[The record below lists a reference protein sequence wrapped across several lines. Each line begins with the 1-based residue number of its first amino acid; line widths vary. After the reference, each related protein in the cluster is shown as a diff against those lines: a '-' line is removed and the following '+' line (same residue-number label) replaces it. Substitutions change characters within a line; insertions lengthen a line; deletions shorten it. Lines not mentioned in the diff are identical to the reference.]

1 MRFIIRNPF
10 TLFIKLTFNN
20 YRLLRRYKKNKLNIG
35 YMCNIIN
42 CKFGFTNTIYDC
54 ATLINS
60 CFGDYTY
67 IGLNTRILNT
77 TIGKFCSIGPDVI
90 ISPGKHP
97 SHTFVSTHPSFY
109 SVNRQGQDIFCDKNY
124 FDESA
129 PVRIGNDVWIGA
141 RVIIVDGVN
150 IGDGAIIAS
159 GAIVTKDVPPY
170 AIVAGIPAKVLKY
183 RFEDSEIQFL
193 TAAKWWDR
201 DRKWLKDNFNLF
213 LNIKNFVIKYER

>member
-1 MRFIIRNPF
+1 M
-10 TLFIKLTFNN
+10 
-20 YRLLRRYKKNKLNIG
+20 
-35 YMCNIIN
+35 
-42 CKFGFTNTIYDC
+42 
-54 ATLINS
+54 
-60 CFGDYTY
+60 
-67 IGLNTRILNT
+67 
-77 TIGKFCSIGPDVI
+77 
-90 ISPGKHP
+90 
-97 SHTFVSTHPSFY
+97 
-109 SVNRQGQDIFCDKNY
+109 
-124 FDESA
+124 
-129 PVRIGNDVWIGA
+129 
-141 RVIIVDGVN
+141 N